1 MQKRVQRLAAASL
14 VAMPC
19 ALGRAPACGM
29 RRPLVVLSDCVAQV
43 NAATKLKAKA
53 GRLQEEATKL
63 LTEAKTEKEDAASM
77 KAAYYQKMDEYSD
90 AVKEI
95 DAATANAQSI
105 LDQMNA
111 QSLVLAQV
119 ATQYG
124 VATNHGKNPDAA
136 AAVALKAQL
145 LQAQKDLATITAK
158 KAQAD
163 IDTAEA
169 RKLADKNQPVII
181 AAEAAKRESDFHFE
195 KFAEKTAQADKLQNR
210 ADALLKR
217 ADTTDGLIGSTE
229 DDLAKKRRE
238 FEHYKNRAQT
248 EMAISLQA
256 EDKEAALRKEAREAR
271 MRAAELSD
279 KARDLRALAQ
289 KGVNNVMQAA
299 EEPASAGP

>member
-163 IDTAEA
+163 MDTAEA

-195 KFAEKTAQADKLQNR
+195 KFAEKTAQADKQIGR
-210 ADALLKR
+210 A
-217 ADTTDGLIGSTE
+217 SC
-229 DDLAKKRRE
+229 RE
-238 FEHYKNRAQT
+238 R
-248 EMAISLQA
+248 
-256 EDKEAALRKEAREAR
+256 
-271 MRAAELSD
+271 
-279 KARDLRALAQ
+279 
-289 KGVNNVMQAA
+289 V
-299 EEPASAGP
+299 